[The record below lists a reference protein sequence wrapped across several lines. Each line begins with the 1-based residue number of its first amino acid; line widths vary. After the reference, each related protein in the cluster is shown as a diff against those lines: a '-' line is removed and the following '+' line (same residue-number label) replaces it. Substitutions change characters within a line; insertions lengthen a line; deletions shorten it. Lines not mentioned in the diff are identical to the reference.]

1 MLYKESI
8 CMQINIRTMLKITDF
23 LIHILQGLVPL
34 KWMAIESIR
43 DSIYTEKTDM

>member
-1 MLYKESI
+1 MNTVVHWQNNYK
-8 CMQINIRTMLKITDF
+8 LITKEF
-23 LIHILQGLVPL
+23 YRLQGLVPL